1 MSESFGSQGD
11 ADVAESEVAESE
23 VAESEVAESEVAE
36 SGVAE
41 SELTASDVS
50 ANWEPT
56 GDPRVDDA
64 VDRLGDL
71 ASLPLDEQVAVYDEV
86 QRRLQDALAGFVP
99 DA

>member
-23 VAESEVAESEVAE
+23 VAESEVAESE
-36 SGVAE
+36 VAE